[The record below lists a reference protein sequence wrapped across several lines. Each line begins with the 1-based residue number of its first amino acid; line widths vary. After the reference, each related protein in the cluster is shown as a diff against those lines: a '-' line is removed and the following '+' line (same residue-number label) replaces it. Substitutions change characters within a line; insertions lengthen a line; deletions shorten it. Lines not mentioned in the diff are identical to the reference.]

1 MLRIIPDP
9 YIEYSLESIKS
20 AILSDSKQSCISDM
34 NRVLNNLESDSTQ
47 YQESIKVFAYSHTY
61 IYEYLNI
68 YIYAYPHMS
77 NPEIAQECGL
87 ALPGIMTD
95 CKNLFL
101 QELILRFMGCKS
113 KNNLFLFFDRVQGRN
128 KLTLDNGIII
138 VYNVDNNQ
146 IKSRKDNMNIRTIQ
160 KMQRFEKDMED
171 PTNQGQGKALVRLYM
186 LEALEEL
193 CQWDVPWASDS
204 QEEARY

>member
-20 AILSDSKQSCISDM
+20 AILSDSKRSCISTI
-34 NRVLNNLESDSTQ
+34 NRALNNLESDSTQ

-77 NPEIAQECGL
+77 NPEIVQECRL
-87 ALPGIMTD
+87 VLLGIMTV

-101 QELILRFMGCKS
+101 QELILRFIDCK
-113 KNNLFLFFDRVQGRN
+113 NCFNLFLFFERVQ
-128 KLTLDNGIII
+128 KLKYSLLT
-138 VYNVDNNQ
+138 
-146 IKSRKDNMNIRTIQ
+146 IK
-160 KMQRFEKDMED
+160 
-171 PTNQGQGKALVRLYM
+171 L
-186 LEALEEL
+186 
-193 CQWDVPWASDS
+193 
-204 QEEARY
+204 